1 MVDSGSAVILDPA
14 AADPVRVARDSMLA
28 QVAPLAGGE
37 VVPLHAARGRVLA
50 RSLEAKVSSPPAD
63 NSAMD
68 GYALRVTDLEAA
80 DGTLPVGQ
88 RIPAGTAPAPLATGT
103 AARIFTGGVI
113 PRGADAVV
121 IQERCH
127 EERGTVTV
135 AGRVTPGDNIR
146 PAGED
151 VCAGSTVLQA
161 GLCLRPQEIGL
172 AATAGHG
179 HVPVHRRV
187 RACVAVT
194 GDELVT
200 AGQPLAPGCIYNS
213 NGPMLAA
220 LLEEVGC
227 EVVGV
232 YRIADTRVATR
243 DALARAAA
251 EADIVITSGGVSVGE
266 EDHVRAAVGEL
277 GSISVHQVPL
287 KPGKPV
293 AFGEVA
299 GTAFIGLPGN
309 PVSLFVTFALF
320 GGPVL
325 RRMQGR
331 TTTLAEPLRLPAG
344 FSREA
349 GKRDEFLRV
358 RVEDGRLREFA
369 HQGSGVLSS
378 AQWASGL
385 ARIRAGA
392 TVFAGGE
399 LDYYPMSDLLA

>member
-1 MVDSGSAVILDPA
+1 MADPRSATILDGPG
-14 AADPVRVARDSMLA
+14 ADPVRAARERMLA
-28 QVAPLAGGE
+28 EVVPLGGDE

-50 RSLEAKVSSPPAD
+50 RALAAKVSSPPAD

-121 IQERCH
+121 IQERCR
-127 EERGTVTV
+127 EQRGMVTV
-135 AGRVTPGDNIR
+135 DGRVALGDNIR
-146 PAGED
+146 RAGED
-151 VCAGSTVLQA
+151 LRAGATVLAA

-179 HVPVHRRV
+179 HVTVQRRV

-200 AGQPLAPGCIYNS
+200 AGQPLPAGCIYNS

-220 LLEEVGC
+220 LLEELGC
-227 EVVGV
+227 EVTGV
-232 YRIADTRVATR
+232 YRIADTRLATR
-243 DALARAAA
+243 DALATATAD
-251 EADIVITSGGVSVGE
+251 ADIVITSGGVSVGE
-266 EDHVRAAVGEL
+266 EDHVRAAVSDL

-293 AFGEVA
+293 AFGQIR
-299 GTAFIGLPGN
+299 GTTFIGLPGN

-320 GGPVL
+320 AGPVL
-325 RRMQGR
+325 RRLQGR

-344 FSREA
+344 FSREG

-358 RVEDGRLREFA
+358 RVEEGRLREFG
-369 HQGSGVLSS
+369 HQGSGVLTS

-385 ARIRAGA
+385 ARIPAGA
-392 TVFAGGE
+392 AVFAGGE
-399 LDYYPMSDLLA
+399 LDYHPMTDLLA